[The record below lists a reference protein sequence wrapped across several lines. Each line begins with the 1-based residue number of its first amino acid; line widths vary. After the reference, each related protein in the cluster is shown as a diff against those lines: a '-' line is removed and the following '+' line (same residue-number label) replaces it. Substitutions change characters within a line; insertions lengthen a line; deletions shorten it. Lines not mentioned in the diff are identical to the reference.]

1 MKQKYLGVVLF
12 ALIIASGTTSLR
24 SYRATEQLIENDMNQ
39 ALTSALAQ
47 QQSNVITQ
55 DTIQTF
61 NSHLQIAELRGKA
74 IIAVDTKGRQFK
86 AYARCSEATVFSLS
100 DQRPTAILWTLTLL
114 WAAFCVYRRRQ
125 DVMQLAGMQEYGG
138 WKMVKGVGTFYDTR
152 GQRIKL
158 TPMQQQLM
166 EMFFSSESHL
176 LTKTEICDALWPK
189 KPDASETLYTLIRRL
204 KPVVEQHSNLKIESD
219 RGRAYEL
226 KIK

>member
-1 MKQKYLGVVLF
+1 MMKQKYLGVVLF

-125 DVMQLAGMQEYGG
+125 DVMQLAGILEYGE
-138 WKMVKGVGTFYDTR
+138 R
-152 GQRIKL
+152 RRNLLRL
-158 TPMQQQLM
+158 TGPAYQA
-166 EMFFSSESHL
+166 
-176 LTKTEICDALWPK
+176 DAYAATVDGDVLQFGI
-189 KPDASETLYTLIRRL
+189 A
-204 KPVVEQHSNLKIESD
+204 PVDKDGNM
-219 RGRAYEL
+219 
-226 KIK
+226 